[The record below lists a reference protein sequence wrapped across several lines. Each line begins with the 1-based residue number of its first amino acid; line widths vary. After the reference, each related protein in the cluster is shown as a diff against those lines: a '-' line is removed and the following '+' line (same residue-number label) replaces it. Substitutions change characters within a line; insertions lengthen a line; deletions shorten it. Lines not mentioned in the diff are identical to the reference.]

1 MQTYS
6 RPAAPKPR
14 RNLLAAAAS
23 LLLLACTATLPAMA
37 QQAWPNK
44 PIRLVIP
51 LAAGGSADVLAR
63 KIAEALGARLGQ
75 PVIVD
80 NKPGVGGN
88 LGTDIVA
95 KAAPDGY
102 TLLMTP
108 PVPITQAIALYKKLP
123 YDPRT
128 DFTFVAD
135 LAQARVFCAT
145 HPSVPV
151 RSFKELL
158 DFAKANPGK
167 VSIGSWGAGSQ
178 PHMIQTHLDL
188 SYGTNTVHVPY
199 KGEAPMVAD
208 LIGGQITMTC
218 GSVTTLKPFLQAG
231 KVRAMATL
239 GPNRASGLPEVPTF
253 AEVGYPDEVFKLT
266 GPYAVLA
273 PSKTPPEIVERLGRE
288 LVAIVKNPEMTQ
300 LIDSWGMEAVGA
312 GPAEAAAGYR
322 ARLPVILKAVRD
334 TGTTLD

>member
-1 MQTYS
+1 MRHTFPQT
-6 RPAAPKPR
+6 PQAR
-14 RNLLAAAAS
+14 RFLLATVAALVLGAG
-23 LLLLACTATLPAMA
+23 AALPAGA
-37 QQAWPNK
+37 QQPWPNK
-44 PIRLVIP
+44 PIRIVIP

-63 KIAEALGARLGQ
+63 KVAEALGARLGQ
-75 PVIVD
+75 PVIID

-88 LGTDIVA
+88 LGADLVA

-108 PVPITQAIALYKKLP
+108 PVPVTQAIALYKKLP

-128 DFTFVAD
+128 DFSFIAD

-145 HPSVPV
+145 HPDIPV
-151 RSFKELL
+151 KSFKELL
-158 DFAKANPGK
+158 DYAKAQPGK
-167 VSIGSWGAGSQ
+167 VSIGSWGNGSQ
-178 PHMIQTHLDL
+178 PHMIQAYLDL
-188 SYGTNTVHVPY
+188 TYGTKTLHVPY
-199 KGEAPMVAD
+199 KGEAPMIAD
-208 LIGGQITMTC
+208 LLGGQITMTC
-218 GSVTTLKPFLQAG
+218 GSVTSLKPYLQAG

-239 GPNRASGLPEVPTF
+239 GPNRAAGLPEVPTF

-273 PSKTPPEIVERLGRE
+273 PAKTPPEIIERLGRE
-288 LVAIVKNPEMTQ
+288 LVAIVKNPEMAQ
-300 LIDSWGMEAVGA
+300 QIDSWGMEVVGA
-312 GPAEAAAGYR
+312 GPAESTAGYQ

>member
-1 MQTYS
+1 MRTFPLDTAAS
-6 RPAAPKPR
+6 RRP
-14 RNLLAAAAS
+14 LLAVAACLVLACSAS
-23 LLLLACTATLPAMA
+23 LPALAQP
-37 QQAWPNK
+37 AWPSK
-44 PIRLVIP
+44 PIRIVIP

-63 KIAEALGARLGQ
+63 RVGEALAARLGQ
-75 PVIVD
+75 PVIID

-88 LGTDIVA
+88 LGTDLVA

-128 DFTFVAD
+128 DFTFIAD

-145 HPSVPV
+145 HPDVPA
-151 RSFKELL
+151 RSFKELVEY
-158 DFAKANPGK
+158 ARANPGK
-167 VSIGSWGAGSQ
+167 VSIGSWGNGSQ
-178 PHMIQTHLDL
+178 PHMIQTYLDL
-188 SYGTNTVHVPY
+188 TYGTKTLHIPY
-199 KGEAPMVAD
+199 KGEAPMIAD
-208 LIGGQITMTC
+208 VIGGQISMTC
-218 GSVTTLKPFLQAG
+218 GSVTSLKPYLQAG
-231 KVRAMATL
+231 KVRAMGTL
-239 GPNRASGLPEVPTF
+239 GTNRATGLPEVPTF

-273 PSKTPPEIVERLGRE
+273 PAKTPPEIIERLGRE
-288 LVAIVKNPEMTQ
+288 LVAIVKAPEMAQ
-300 LIDSWGMEAVGA
+300 QIDSWGMEAIGA
-312 GPAEAAAGYR
+312 GPAEAAAGYH